1 MKAMAQQSN
10 RFFRF
15 CAAKFGNSKMRMIL
29 YFADNVAVTAAIHVI
44 PTSNMYH
51 KAQGSTQR
59 NESKYSEVYLSLLS
73 SIQLRTSRTGS

>member
-1 MKAMAQQSN
+1 MKAMAQQSY

-29 YFADNVAVTAAIHVI
+29 FADNVAVTAAIHVI